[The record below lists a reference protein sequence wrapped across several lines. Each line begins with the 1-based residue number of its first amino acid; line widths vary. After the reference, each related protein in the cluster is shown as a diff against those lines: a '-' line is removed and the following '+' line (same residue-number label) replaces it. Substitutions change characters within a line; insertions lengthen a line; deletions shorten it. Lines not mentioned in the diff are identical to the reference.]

1 MVALRATIISLWEIM
16 VFRRKTIKALL
27 LFYDLKQTFASF
39 VLLRKT
45 TIKNIREIM
54 VAHSATII
62 GQSPIMI
69 SVSFPVE
76 KIREIIIGLCPM
88 MITVVLRSKTKEAQ

>member
-1 MVALRATIISLWEIM
+1 M

-62 GQSPIMI
+62 G
-69 SVSFPVE
+69 
-76 KIREIIIGLCPM
+76 LCPI

>member
-1 MVALRATIISLWEIM
+1 
-16 VFRRKTIKALL
+16 

-54 VAHSATII
+54 VA
-62 GQSPIMI
+62 
-69 SVSFPVE
+69 
-76 KIREIIIGLCPM
+76 
-88 MITVVLRSKTKEAQ
+88 VVLRSKTKIAQQLLGIAQ